1 MHDVFIS
8 YSHKDA
14 QVADAICHH
23 LEESGIRCWYAPR
36 NIAPGAEWADAI
48 IEALEE
54 CSIVVLVFTDFS
66 NASRQV
72 QREVDTAV
80 TLGKTIIPFKC
91 TQTDPTGSMRYY
103 LSTLHWLDAVD
114 VPLSNSINELK
125 GRVQAI
131 LDYEAKRAATQYEE
145 PVTLTKEEE
154 PPATIAPARDAD
166 ANDEGAGSADEE
178 TSTNDDDTGGDN
190 GNTDIRKRLPVI
202 AAIAAVVLACI
213 IGITALG
220 GSKESADTS
229 EASAVTETTAT
240 ETEATSTTDDTSES
254 TDSSET
260 TETESTEQ
268 STPVVPAEGDE
279 GAEDIYLYTIQSDN
293 TIRLDRYFGPETAMM
308 VLPTTVEGLPVTNVG
323 QKCFEDC
330 EYIEKLVLPET
341 MEIIQYR
348 AFAGC
353 KNLKEMNIPASLKKI
368 LGWSFAHTGLTS
380 ITFPDT
386 FADLDYGAFYG
397 CNNLESVVL
406 SPSVDYLGENTF
418 RMCGK
423 LKSVTIPAAEVEINA
438 NAFEAKT
445 DVTLIGV
452 AGSYTEK
459 YAKGMGLKFQAI

>member
-1 MHDVFIS
+1 MKHYTKEDILELYLNIIYLGEGAYGVKSAANVYFG
-8 YSHKDA
+8 KE
-14 QVADAICHH
+14 
-23 LEESGIRCWYAPR
+23 LEELTPK
-36 NIAPGAEWADAI
+36 
-48 IEALEE
+48 E
-54 CSIVVLVFTDFS
+54 C
-66 NASRQV
+66 
-72 QREVDTAV
+72 
-80 TLGKTIIPFKC
+80 
-91 TQTDPTGSMRYY
+91 
-103 LSTLHWLDAVD
+103 
-114 VPLSNSINELK
+114 
-125 GRVQAI
+125 
-131 LDYEAKRAATQYEE
+131 
-145 PVTLTKEEE
+145 
-154 PPATIAPARDAD
+154 
-166 ANDEGAGSADEE
+166 
-178 TSTNDDDTGGDN
+178 
-190 GNTDIRKRLPVI
+190 
-202 AAIAAVVLACI
+202 ACI
-213 IGITALG
+213 IGITALR
-220 GSKESADTS
+220 GSKEPADTS

-240 ETEATSTTDDTSES
+240 ETEATSTSDDTSES

-260 TETESTEQ
+260 TETESTAQ

-293 TIRLDRYFGPETAMM
+293 TIRLDRYFGPETAVMT
-308 VLPTTVEGLPVTNVG
+308 LPTTIEGLPVTNVG